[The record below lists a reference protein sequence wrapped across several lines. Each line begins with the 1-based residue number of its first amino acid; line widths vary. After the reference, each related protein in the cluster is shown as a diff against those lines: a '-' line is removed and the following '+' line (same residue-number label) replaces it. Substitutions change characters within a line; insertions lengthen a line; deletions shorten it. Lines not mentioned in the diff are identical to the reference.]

1 MNSRGP
7 LWKFR
12 NIFIRPL
19 GDIFDA
25 VFVVG
30 SYTSMCMGRDTTAH
44 LCQASPESNIFAHD
58 HNLSCVWHSANSP
71 LTASPPRRTQQKCHN
86 RRTPDT
92 ILCMTSR
99 NIAFCCSNWPKMGSI
114 GMRNRRSACVWDT
127 CCHTQV
133 VYLWHRIRQVI
144 EMTAGSVSSVRERTH
159 EKCRQPRAR
168 GLWDYYTI

>member
-1 MNSRGP
+1 MRS
-7 LWKFR
+7 LS
-12 NIFIRPL
+12 L
-19 GDIFDA
+19 
-25 VFVVG
+25 
-30 SYTSMCMGRDTTAH
+30 AH
-44 LCQASPESNIFAHD
+44 TQACVWVAIQQRIFARPAPSRTYLRMIIIYLVYD
-58 HNLSCVWHSANSP
+58 IQPTRRWQQA
-71 LTASPPRRTQQKCHN
+71 PPRRTQQKCHN